1 MMKQIKFYLT
11 ITLLLTAF
19 LANAQ
24 IKVHNDILLLEEG
37 KRWNVVFR
45 DVWIPPQPQRFTTHC
60 YKLEGDVTWN
70 GVTYKI

>member
-1 MMKQIKFYLT
+1 MNQLLVMMA
-11 ITLLLTAF
+11 LLLVSGIIE
-19 LANAQ
+19 AQ
-24 IKVHNDILLLEEG
+24 NNILLLEEG